1 MVQVYVFKV
10 VGLLPDMLIFVIF
23 FNIKSNHIDILLLKS
38 YHIFLYHPWCHMG
51 SNARLVNRVK
61 DIAMVLS

>member
-10 VGLLPDMLIFVIF
+10 VGLLPDMLIFVTF

-38 YHIFLYHPWCHMG
+38 YHIFLYHSWCHTG
-51 SNARLVNRVK
+51 NNVWLVNRVK
-61 DIAMVLS
+61 GIAMVLS